1 MKKIFLSLFLC
12 FALTQLL
19 ADSLDIKIGQMIM
32 AGMKGHSVNQQSGIL
47 QDVKKGIVG
56 GILLFERNLNPASAK
71 KSLQNLTTNLQNAAT
86 IPLIISIDQEG
97 GQVNRLK
104 TKYGFPVMPSAKSVG
119 DKNNDDYT
127 TEIAQRMALSLIS
140 CGINLNY
147 APVLDLHDVRC
158 PVLGKRSRCFSANPE
173 IVAHVAGLYIETH
186 RNQGVR
192 TVVKHFP
199 GHGSS
204 RTDSHLGLTDVSKY
218 WTKKELRPYEMLI
231 QEGVVDMVMT
241 AHVVNRQLD
250 QSGLPATL
258 SKTILQ
264 DVLRKQLG
272 FQGVIVSDDMQ
283 MHAISSNYGFEESIK
298 MAILAGVDILM
309 FSNNISQSNNY
320 SPGKIHSTIR
330 QMVKQG
336 LISEKRIDESYR
348 RIMAFKQKLTGSR

>member
-1 MKKIFLSLFLC
+1 
-12 FALTQLL
+12 
-19 ADSLDIKIGQMIM
+19 M
-32 AGMKGHSVNQQSGIL
+32 AGMNGFAVNQQSGIIR
-47 QDVKKGIVG
+47 DVKKGMVG
-56 GILLFERNLNPASAK
+56 GILLFERNINPKSAK
-71 KSLQNLTTNLQNAAT
+71 KSLQNLTTALQNAAS

-104 TKYGFPVMPSAKSVG
+104 TKYGFPEMPSAKSVG

-127 TEIAQRMALSLIS
+127 TEIAQRIAQSLIS

-158 PVLGKRSRCFSANPE
+158 PVLGKRNRCFSANPK

-218 WTKKELRPYEMLI
+218 WSKKELRPYEMLI
-231 QEGVVDMVMT
+231 QDGVVDMLMT

-250 QSGLPATL
+250 DSGLPATL

-264 DVLRKQLG
+264 DVLRKKLG

-320 SPGKIHSTIR
+320 SPSKIHSTIR
-330 QMVKQG
+330 KMVEQG
-336 LISEKRIDESYR
+336 IIPEKRIDESYQ
-348 RIMAFKQKLTGSR
+348 RIMAFKQKMSGAR

>member
-1 MKKIFLSLFLC
+1 
-12 FALTQLL
+12 
-19 ADSLDIKIGQMIM
+19 MIM
-32 AGMKGHSVNQQSGIL
+32 AGMNGHSVNQQSGIL
-47 QDVKKGIVG
+47 QDVKSGIVG
-56 GILLFERNLNPASAK
+56 GILLFERNLNPASAI

-104 TKYGFPVMPSAKSVG
+104 TKYGFPDMPSAKSVG
-119 DKNNDDYT
+119 DRNNDSFT
-127 TEIAQRMALSLIS
+127 TETARYIAQSLLS

-158 PVLGKRSRCFSANPE
+158 PVLGKRNRCFSDNPE
-173 IVAHVAGLYIETH
+173 IVAHVAGLYIEMH

-218 WTKKELRPYEMLI
+218 WTKKELIPYEMLI

-241 AHVVNRQLD
+241 AHVVNRELD
-250 QSGLPATL
+250 KSGLPATL
-258 SKTILQ
+258 SQTILQ

-272 FQGVIVSDDMQ
+272 FLGVIVSDDMQ

-309 FSNNISQSNNY
+309 FSNNISRSNNY
-320 SPGKIHSTIR
+320 SPSKVHSTIR
-330 QMVKQG
+330 QMVDQG
-336 LISEKRIDESYR
+336 LISESRIDESYR